1 MWCKACRQDVPG
13 VASFAEGGFCCARCG
28 GNLGT
33 DPAVLSATHTAK
45 VLDHGIDLTSADDE
59 QQAASAAPQPV
70 RTPPVKLDD
79 WELEEQLSTAQRLLQ
94 QRGQQRRYRPAVQ
107 EAPVY
112 RFDPPQLPLH
122 AQAASGPHFTPARP
136 QPAPRTSSVAPLL
149 ALLLT
154 LLGVM
159 ATVCGAVLLGWGWI
173 DGRAELWNLGM
184 PIALGGQCVMLC
196 GLLVQLERL
205 WRRGTDTASK
215 LNEVDE
221 QLHDLRQT
229 ALMLS
234 TTQAG
239 PARSFYTHLSDGASP
254 HLLLAD
260 LKGQLDLLAHRLHQR

>member
-1 MWCKACRQDVPG
+1 M
-13 VASFAEGGFCCARCG
+13 
-28 GNLGT
+28 GT

-107 EAPVY
+107 EASVY

-173 DGRAELWNLGM
+173 DERAELWNLGM